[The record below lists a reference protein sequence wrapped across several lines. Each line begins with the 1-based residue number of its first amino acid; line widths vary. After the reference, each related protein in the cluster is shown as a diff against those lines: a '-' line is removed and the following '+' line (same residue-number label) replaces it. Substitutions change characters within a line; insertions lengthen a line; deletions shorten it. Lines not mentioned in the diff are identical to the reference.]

1 MREKE
6 REEEMDQFRDSTKKP
21 REGPMIDQTWGKKQ
35 EACMGSGDGQTWVQL
50 SFSYF
55 LMCMTLGK
63 TAEHRMCVQQIVDI
77 VFIITERV
85 HQ

>member
-35 EACMGSGDGQTWVQL
+35 QACMGSGDGQTWVQL
-50 SFSYF
+50 WFSYF

-63 TAEHRMCVQQIVDI
+63 IFSEPWLPQL
-77 VFIITERV
+77 
-85 HQ
+85 